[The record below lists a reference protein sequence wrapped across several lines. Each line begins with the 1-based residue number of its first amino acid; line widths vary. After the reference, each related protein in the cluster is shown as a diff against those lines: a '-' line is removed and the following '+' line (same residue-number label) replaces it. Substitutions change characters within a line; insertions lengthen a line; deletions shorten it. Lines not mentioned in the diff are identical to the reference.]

1 MKFPFEDAPNMATI
15 TCCHVIDSEK
25 PIFKESHDADDG
37 MWQFLCGEVHELED
51 GKIVSLYKIFDMDN
65 TVGALYK
72 MPCGYC
78 AERAAVTEGW
88 IVRKHEG

>member
-15 TCCHVIDSEK
+15 TCCHVIDREK
-25 PIFKESHDADDG
+25 PI
-37 MWQFLCGEVHELED
+37 LY

-88 IVRKHEG
+88 TIRKK

>member
-15 TCCHVIDSEK
+15 TCCHVIDREK
-25 PIFKESHDADDG
+25 PILYVSHDADDG

-88 IVRKHEG
+88 TVKKHEG

>member
-15 TCCHVIDSEK
+15 TCCHVIDREK
-25 PIFKESHDADDG
+25 PILYVSHDADDG
-37 MWQFLCGEVHELED
+37 MWQFLCGEVHEPED
-51 GKIVSLYKIFDMDN
+51 AKIVSLYKIFDMDN

-88 IVRKHEG
+88 TIRKK